1 MPLSFFSFNYDDKF
15 CLPVATHVCPSL
27 AATSKTV
34 KVRRSASPVDLKN
47 DEAVRM
53 SMFPSGKPP
62 LPNELVKIEREDW
75 PGPPS
80 PAAILPEIS
89 EYSWFHIYNLY
100 IFSIFMFITSQP
112 LEVFPVFLPKTLM

>member
-1 MPLSFFSFNYDDKF
+1 MNFVSMLQLNVCSFI
-15 CLPVATHVCPSL
+15 

-34 KVRRSASPVDLKN
+34 KVRRSTSPVDLKN

-80 PAAILPEIS
+80 LAAILPEIS
-89 EYSWFHIYNLY
+89 EYSLLLSLPLTHIHTHAYN
-100 IFSIFMFITSQP
+100 FVP
-112 LEVFPVFLPKTLM
+112 LFGCHFTNIISVFCISAQKINIKN